1 MHVRAGSEAHALC
14 SVFWTSDEHN
24 SLRTCRSAS
33 AKQSCRWQE
42 LMQCIIKKKHLRTH
56 QVIAVN
62 SAARLNRTTWL
73 HWRPGTPQLCSGNQ
87 RTGPPHRAG
96 LHCLPLATF
105 VGTTVLG
112 SPSVEAPLAWTCEGR
127 YAAKTL
133 LSRARVGP
141 ASLEP
146 ASSRPRPRTIRSH
159 SLGQLLLLIRF
170 ASHQTL
176 VKKVFIHSFISFI
189 HFTSFHF
196 IHSFHAFVSFI
207 SIHYIHQFLS
217 YFICHFISFHF
228 IHACIQPCRE
238 ITPRL
243 LQITWELLDGKR

>member
-42 LMQCIIKKKHLRTH
+42 LMQCISKKKHLWTH

-96 LHCLPLATF
+96 LHRLPLATF
-105 VGTTVLG
+105 VGTTVPG
-112 SPSVEAPLAWTCEGR
+112 SPSMEAPLAWTCEGR

-146 ASSRPRPRTIRSH
+146 ASSRPRPRTIWSH
-159 SLGQLLLLIRF
+159 SLGQRSRRRAL
-170 ASHQTL
+170 QV
-176 VKKVFIHSFISFI
+176 VKKVFIHSFMSFF
-189 HFTSFHF
+189 HFTSFNF

-207 SIHYIHQFLS
+207 SIHCIQQFL
-217 YFICHFISFHF
+217 
-228 IHACIQPCRE
+228 
-238 ITPRL
+238 
-243 LQITWELLDGKR
+243 